1 MQTLKCQLSEEWTKL
16 AYRLLFFLFFDLG
29 NLARFNLQVRKMSR
43 LQTYCSEL
51 VNFIVWFSSFYQVQL
66 TDFENAAYVTFIVL
80 LTRVI
85 LSFDLNLL
93 IPLSKVRNCLLSAT
107 DRGRELVPLFS
118 LFVDRTYTYLIM
130 VNGPYSYS
138 SLRFELAC
146 N

>member
-1 MQTLKCQLSEEWTKL
+1 
-16 AYRLLFFLFFDLG
+16 
-29 NLARFNLQVRKMSR
+29 MSR

-93 IPLSKVRNCLLSAT
+93 IPLSKVRTYKENCLLSAT
-107 DRGRELVPLFS
+107 DRGRELVALFS
-118 LFVDRTYTYLIM
+118 FSRGQNLHLSDHGEWTIFA
-130 VNGPYSYS
+130 
-138 SLRFELAC
+138 F
-146 N
+146 

>member
-1 MQTLKCQLSEEWTKL
+1 
-16 AYRLLFFLFFDLG
+16 
-29 NLARFNLQVRKMSR
+29 MSR

-93 IPLSKVRNCLLSAT
+93 IPLSKVR
-107 DRGRELVPLFS
+107 
-118 LFVDRTYTYLIM
+118 TYKEKLPS
-130 VNGPYSYS
+130 VSN
-138 SLRFELAC
+138 
-146 N
+146 